1 MGVIAFNLLTG
12 KQPFEGDTAMEIAY
26 RVANTFAPRVSER
39 TDQAIPPELDQLV
52 ADCLA
57 TEPDQGPASAEDI
70 IARLG
75 AIELAEPWNQQA
87 ARSWWAANARR
98 LGTAGHEVALSA
110 ERALQQTTG
119 SVPDA
124 MSG

>member
-1 MGVIAFNLLTG
+1 MCAPGVTSARLA
-12 KQPFEGDTAMEIAY
+12 D
-26 RVANTFAPRVSER
+26 RVASTLP
-39 TDQAIPPELDQLV
+39 TDQPIPPELDQLV

-70 IARLG
+70 IVRLG

-98 LGTAGHEVALSA
+98 LGTAGHEVAVSA